1 MLLRTKVSKILIEW
15 SMPIRQVAIGEI
27 IEAVREDTI
36 REFEKENKC
45 YWGSYDRALEIISKK
60 DKRK

>member
-1 MLLRTKVSKILIEW
+1 
-15 SMPIRQVAIGEI
+15 MPIRQVAIGEI